1 MGSDKPSGPSQG
13 RREVAMR
20 LIQMVRHLTDFPI
33 HKYATHVIRKVPGSY
48 NPATKKWRKEGEQW
62 RFRLQI
68 RRVIGR
74 DVDLARLFERLE
86 PRSWTGD
93 AISDAFWTFFLR
105 GAYGAEAID
114 RPVVVKAELVE
125 KRRVVGA
132 SGKGADVFAPRDA
145 FFEERKLDRATFVD
159 ALRRCVED
167 PENTF
172 PAWIRAAGWDDV
184 LDGERPAEE
193 YDAPPAPP
201 PKRAPSPRD
210 AERKNERKKAQ
221 QRDEDGEDGEA
232 DEDDDDE
239 DDDAKEEEPERSGGD
254 ESAAAGAD
262 GGVLSGRALA
272 LAAEARALVAAANA
286 GERAAAAA
294 ALRGVLDLGG
304 RTGEAGGGATGD
316 DDAVLDA
323 VARAVCEGGGGVCF
337 SAAAANDPE
346 ADAFGGAGSSGDL
359 SALLSDFDE
368 LFALDDTAEGLASSG
383 DERDDFDVDPRVFEY
398 DIRGTE

>member
-132 SGKGADVFAPRDA
+132 SGKGAYVFAPRDA

-232 DEDDDDE
+232 DEDEDD

-254 ESAAAGAD
+254 EGAAAGAD

-272 LAAEARALVAAANA
+272 LAA
-286 GERAAAAA
+286 
-294 ALRGVLDLGG
+294 D
-304 RTGEAGGGATGD
+304 
-316 DDAVLDA
+316 
-323 VARAVCEGGGGVCF
+323 C
-337 SAAAANDPE
+337 
-346 ADAFGGAGSSGDL
+346 
-359 SALLSDFDE
+359 LLYTSP
-368 LFALDDTAEGLASSG
+368 SP
-383 DERDDFDVDPRVFEY
+383 RD
-398 DIRGTE
+398 

>member
-132 SGKGADVFAPRDA
+132 SGKGAYVFAPRDA

-193 YDAPPAPP
+193 YDAPPVPP

-232 DEDDDDE
+232 EDDDDE

-272 LAAEARALVAAANA
+272 LAAEARAFVAAA
-286 GERAAAAA
+286 
-294 ALRGVLDLGG
+294 
-304 RTGEAGGGATGD
+304 
-316 DDAVLDA
+316 
-323 VARAVCEGGGGVCF
+323 ARANARRRRRRSAACSTSGGGGGRRG
-337 SAAAANDPE
+337 D
-346 ADAFGGAGSSGDL
+346 GG
-359 SALLSDFDE
+359 
-368 LFALDDTAEGLASSG
+368 
-383 DERDDFDVDPRVFEY
+383 R
-398 DIRGTE
+398 

>member
-1 MGSDKPSGPSQG
+1 
-13 RREVAMR
+13 VAMR

-167 PENTF
+167 PDNTF

-210 AERKNERKKAQ
+210 AERNERKKAQ
-221 QRDEDGEDGEA
+221 QRDEDREDGEA
-232 DEDDDDE
+232 EDDE
-239 DDDAKEEEPERSGGD
+239 DEDAKEEEPERSGGD
-254 ESAAAGAD
+254 KSAAAGGD